1 MEPHLPA
8 VHFASQI
15 GLEAGVCQTIEALRW
30 EEWCRVGDTR
40 TVQPDSLCL
49 EINNSSRAL
58 THPHRGWRQK
68 AAPSQLVVRHQG
80 LFFSLK
86 HECSLGRKGEM

>member
-15 GLEAGVCQTIEALRW
+15 GLEAGGCQMKEALRW
-30 EEWCRVGDTR
+30 QEWCGVGDTR

-49 EINNSSRAL
+49 EINSSSKAL

-86 HECSLGRKGEM
+86 DEHSLRRKGEM

>member
-15 GLEAGVCQTIEALRW
+15 GSEAGGCQKKEALRW
-30 EEWCRVGDTR
+30 EKKCRVGDMR

-49 EINNSSRAL
+49 GINNSSRAL
-58 THPHRGWRQK
+58 THPHRGWRQE

-86 HECSLGRKGEM
+86 DEHILGRKGEM